1 MSKNPCFAMS
11 EAGTSVWLDQLS
23 RELLVQGQI
32 QSLRNEAALTGLTS
46 NPAIFHK
53 AMTGGGAYDG
63 RIEELARSVHDTELL
78 YEHLAVEDIQMAC
91 DTLRTAWD
99 HTDGVDGYVSLEVS
113 PHLARDPE
121 GTIAAARRL
130 HDWVDRPNL
139 LIKVPGTQ
147 ECLPAIETLLAEGIG
162 VNVTLL
168 FSVDAYESVARA
180 HIRALGKR
188 AEEGR
193 HLHVPSVASFFVS
206 RIDSLVDSLLDDA
219 SRKRTADRRPI
230 QALKGKAA
238 VANAK
243 MAYQSFIRI
252 FRGDEFAPLAAK
264 GARVQ
269 RPLWASTSTKNP
281 DYRDVM
287 YVEPL
292 IGPDTVNTL
301 PMETIHA
308 FLDHGRVVPGS
319 VEQDVEEARGV
330 LSGLETFGISFSRV
344 TDQLLE
350 EGIAKFIEP
359 YDKLLASLEDR
370 SSRAGQRQ

>member
-1 MSKNPCFAMS
+1 MPKNPCFALA

-53 AMTGGGAYDG
+53 AMTGSGAYDA

-91 DTLRTAWD
+91 DTLRPAWD
-99 HTDGVDGYVSLEVS
+99 HTEGVDGYVSLEVS
-113 PHLARDPE
+113 PHLARDSD

-139 LIKVPGTQ
+139 LIKVPGTE
-147 ECLPAIETLLAEGIG
+147 ECLHAIETLLVEGIG
-162 VNVTLL
+162 INVTLL
-168 FSVDAYESVARA
+168 FSVKEYEAVARA
-180 HIRALGKR
+180 YISALSRRAKAGKS
-188 AEEGR
+188 
-193 HLHVPSVASFFVS
+193 LHVPSVASFFVS
-206 RIDSLVDSLLDDA
+206 RIDSLVDSLLDKA
-219 SRKRTADRRPI
+219 AVKTPSNRRKITG
-230 QALKGKAA
+230 LKGRAA
-238 VANAK
+238 VANARL
-243 MAYQSFIRI
+243 AYQSFLRI
-252 FRGDEFAPLAAK
+252 FRGDEFASLAAK

-281 DYRDVM
+281 DYPDVM

-292 IGPDTVNTL
+292 IGPDTVNTM
-301 PMETIHA
+301 PMETIQA
-308 FLDHGRVVPGS
+308 FLDHGKVTPGT
-319 VEQDVEEARGV
+319 VEQDVDEARA
-330 LSGLETFGISFSRV
+330 LPAGLKSFGISFDKV

-350 EGIAKFIEP
+350 EGIVKFIQP
-359 YDKLLASLEDR
+359 YDQLLASLGER
-370 SSRAGQRQ
+370 CRTAGQR